1 MKKRNKERTK
11 MWEPIENALENTRDP
26 VHKAVWLAAAIMSQN
41 CLQVLPQSGEDITL
55 NDFAFVQAR
64 IRDCANILCTQ
75 EVQPPRIQQWFN
87 GDHPEKTH
95 NFLRAAGPE
104 GKQRRLTAFEEFDGD
119 KEIPDFESDLNLPVC
134 NDGNNDVIVHD
145 IIIFARAVYKFIS
158 Q

>member
-1 MKKRNKERTK
+1 MKKRNRGHTK
-11 MWEPIENALENTRDP
+11 IWEPIENALDHTCDP

-41 CLQVLPQSGEDITL
+41 YWQVLLQSGEDITL